1 MLVTFMRPIRNNNLG
16 GLVQSWVKITQG
28 YSAKFEFRFESIKS
42 KFSLILSVNRL
53 MIGGS

>member
-1 MLVTFMRPIRNNNLG
+1 MLVTYMRPIRNNNLG
-16 GLVQSWVKITQG
+16 GLVQSWVKMTQG

-42 KFSLILSVNRL
+42 KLSLILSVNRL